1 MVVSI
6 SILIMLYMVMLGPFK
21 LIGPFY
27 INTLHADNDLR
38 RKIALKAV
46 VLSTVVSITI
56 VAIGSYL
63 TTRLNLSL
71 DVLTIMMGFFMAHW
85 SVQNALAK
93 PGQPIKPPENPTID
107 LAIFPVALPEIIPP
121 QAIALLV
128 LSSSIHVD
136 EMENQMSS
144 VMTIGLIILGVMVLN
159 WLAMITAPAL
169 MKFPVF
175 WGIVARIVAVLLAA
189 VSLQII
195 LSGLNSM
202 GLISVIFNN

>member
-6 SILIMLYMVMLGPFK
+6 SILVTLYMVMLGPFK

-27 INTLHADNDLR
+27 INTLHADKNLK

-46 VLSTVVSITI
+46 VLSTVVSFII

-63 TTRLNLSL
+63 TARLNLSF
-71 DVLTIMMGFFMAHW
+71 DVLTILMGFFMGHW

-93 PGQPIKPPENPTID
+93 PGQSIKPPENPTID
-107 LAIFPVALPEIIPP
+107 LAIFPVAMPEIIPP
-121 QAIALLV
+121 QAIALLI
-128 LSSSIHVD
+128 LSSNIHVD
-136 EMENQMSS
+136 EMGNKMGSL
-144 VMTIGLIILGVMVLN
+144 MTIGLVILGVMVLN

-175 WGIVARIVAVLLAA
+175 WGVVARIVAVLLAA
-189 VSLQII
+189 VSLQLI